1 MSDVTIDIEDIL
13 SRLDLGAI
21 EPSSNK
27 VAECQYFLNL
37 ASSEKDHAHF
47 RWLISAFLNAAYSFF
62 EMSAMRAY
70 FAFTHPETGEIHE
83 DGEAIEILKKYVGI
97 SQDKKRPTYIKTRGT
112 NNITKKLYE
121 FRKRN
126 THHYPLYIMK
136 AGGNLPEDFHFGN
149 MIGDSEP
156 ALEFCC
162 QAMELI
168 LQAQKEL
175 DA

>member
-1 MSDVTIDIEDIL
+1 MSDVKIDIEDIL

-27 VAECQYFLNL
+27 VAECQYFLGL

-70 FAFTHPETGEIHE
+70 FAFTHPETGEMHE
-83 DGEAIEILKKYVGI
+83 DGEAIEILEQYVGV
-97 SQDKKRPTYIKTRGT
+97 SQEKTRPTYIKTWGT
-112 NNITKKLYE
+112 SDTTKKLYE

-136 AGGNLPEDFHFGN
+136 AGEDLPEDFHFGK
-149 MIGDSEP
+149 MIGDGEP
-156 ALEFCC
+156 VLKFCS
-162 QAMELI
+162 QAMALI
-168 LQAQKEL
+168 LQAQEEL